1 MHRQAYATDIEG
13 NAKSPEIGPLLLLYD
28 EIVGPDGRAPFSL
41 LWRRVATEL
50 APDLVVL
57 KSDGAGDFLYTHY
70 GANVAAVAGADMTGR
85 LTSEFG
91 SENGRF
97 FRECYGWV
105 AQERR
110 PLFTINRAE
119 DGTSV
124 HLWERLIL
132 PCRDRDGSD
141 RLVALVKPREFRAD
155 LLDAVLDA
163 SRDAIIAIRVT
174 RDADGLVQDGQI
186 LAVNRRMAE
195 RVNLTVAEMRD
206 KSVRAVLPALFEGG
220 DWERYL
226 EVLESQEAQTF
237 ETHTEVDGLD
247 LFSRITAAPF
257 ADGLMISITDITDLK
272 LALLQAE
279 AAREEMRRISLTD
292 GLTGV
297 MNRRGFDSAVRNQT
311 ASARRYRHPVS
322 VIALDLDHFKRV
334 NDTFGHAAG
343 DCVLMSVASILMEET
358 RTEIDVVGRV
368 GGEEFMMLLPH
379 TALAGAAAVAERI
392 RSRVAASPV
401 LFGDVSIP
409 VTASLGVREF
419 AFEEDPEKFLI
430 DADEALYEAKHT
442 GRNRVVTRMAPLAT
456 LEVVTSAA

>member
-1 MHRQAYATDIEG
+1 MHRQAFATDIEG
-13 NAKSPEIGPLLLLYD
+13 NAKSPEIGPLLQLFD
-28 EIVGPDGRAPFSL
+28 EIAGPDGRAPFSV
-41 LWRRVATEL
+41 LWRRIATEL
-50 APDLVVL
+50 SPDLVVL
-57 KSDGAGDFLYTHY
+57 KAEESGDFLYTHY
-70 GANVAAVAGADMTGR
+70 GANIAAVAGADITGR
-85 LTSEFG
+85 LTSEFD

-119 DGTSV
+119 EATSV

-141 RLVALVKPREFRAD
+141 RVVALVKPREFRAD

-163 SRDAIIAIRVT
+163 SRDAIFAFRVT
-174 RDADGLVQDGQI
+174 RDPEGAVVDGQI

-206 KSVRAVLPALFEGG
+206 KSVRAVLPAFFEDG
-220 DWERYL
+220 DWARYL
-226 EVLESQEAQTF
+226 EVIESHEAQTF
-237 ETHTEVDGLD
+237 ETHTETGGIDVY
-247 LFSRITAAPF
+247 SRITAAPF

-297 MNRRGFDSAVRNQT
+297 MNRRGFDGAVRNQT

-322 VIALDLDHFKRV
+322 VIALDLDHFKKI

-343 DCVLMSVASILMEET
+343 DCVLMSVASVLMEET

-379 TALAGAAAVAERI
+379 TGLIGAAAVAERI
-392 RSRVAASPV
+392 RSRVAAAPV
-401 LFGDVSIP
+401 MFGDTAIP

-430 DADEALYEAKHT
+430 DADEALYEAKRT
-442 GRNRVVTRMAPLAT
+442 GRNRVVARAAPSPG

>member
-1 MHRQAYATDIEG
+1 MYRQAYATDIEG

-28 EIVGPDGRAPFSL
+28 EIVGQDGRAPFAL
-41 LWRRVATEL
+41 LWRRIATEL
-50 APDLVVL
+50 SPDLVVL
-57 KSDGAGDFLYTHY
+57 KSADAGDFLYTHY
-70 GANVAAVAGADMTGR
+70 GANIAAVAGADITGR
-85 LTSEFG
+85 LTSEFAT
-91 SENGRF
+91 ENGRF

-119 DGTSV
+119 DASSV

-141 RLVALVKPREFRAD
+141 RLVVLVKPREFRAD

-174 RDADGLVQDGQI
+174 RDADGAVTDGQI

-195 RVNLTVAEMRD
+195 RVNLTVADMRD
-206 KSVRAVLPALFEGG
+206 KSVRAVMPALVEGG
-220 DWERYL
+220 DWKRYL
-226 EVLESQEAQTF
+226 EVLETQEAQTF
-237 ETHTEVDGLD
+237 ETHAETAGLD
-247 LFSRITAAPF
+247 VFSRITAAPF

-272 LALLQAE
+272 IALLEAE

-297 MNRRGFDSAVRNQT
+297 TNRRGFDSAVRTQT
-311 ASARRYRHPVS
+311 ASARRYRHAVS
-322 VIALDLDHFKRV
+322 LIALDLDHFKRI
-334 NDTFGHAAG
+334 NDTYGHAAG
-343 DCVLMSVASILMEET
+343 DCVLMFVASILMEET

-379 TALAGAAAVAERI
+379 THLAGASAVAERI
-392 RSRVAASPV
+392 RARIASSPV
-401 LFGDVSIP
+401 LFGDTSIT
-409 VTASLGVREF
+409 VTSSLGVREF
-419 AFEEDPEKFLI
+419 DFEEDPEKLVI
-430 DADEALYEAKHT
+430 GADEALYEAKRT
-442 GRNRVVTRMAPLAT
+442 GRNRVVTSVSVPAPPEA
-456 LEVVTSAA
+456 VDSAA